1 MTKKIKSKNK
11 ISWENWNTKEHEFLQ
26 EKNSNDSSIKGK
38 FGEFIVDDEDEVVSM
53 GDFGLQGNIIT
64 PFGAF
69 PISSMF
75 KPSDRWDCWIAHTNF
90 SITNGMANKIN
101 KEVDG
106 VAALNILDK
115 YTFCVGI
122 SKSFESRLV
131 MNDISF
137 KLGST

>member
-69 PISSMF
+69 PIYSMF

-137 KLGST
+137 KLGSA